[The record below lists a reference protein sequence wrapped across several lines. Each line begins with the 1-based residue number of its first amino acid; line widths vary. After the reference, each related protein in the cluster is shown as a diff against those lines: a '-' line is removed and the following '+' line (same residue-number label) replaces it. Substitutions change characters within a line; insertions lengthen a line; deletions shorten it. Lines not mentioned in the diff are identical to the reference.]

1 MKRALLFILVV
12 ILYLLHQDF
21 WFWDEVRPLILGFL
35 PIGLFYH
42 ACYSLAASLLMWLLV
57 KHIWPSQL
65 EEEIEGEPPEE
76 SEPH

>member
-21 WFWDEVRPLILGFL
+21 WFWNEVRPLILGFL

-57 KHIWPSQL
+57 KHTWPSQL
-65 EEEIEGEPPEE
+65 EAETEGEPPEE